1 MRRNKKRETKL
12 VLLILA
18 MCLLVGV
25 AIGGT
30 MAWLIAQTDPVV
42 NTFVVG
48 NIEIEL
54 DESDDLNLKMVPGDV
69 IQKDPTITVKKD
81 SEDCWLFVEIKE
93 EDTADFLTY
102 EMADGWTE
110 IDAGTNG
117 RKVYGRKVENV
128 TADKPFTVLKNNEVK
143 VLDTVTKAMMDAI
156 KNGTANEPKLTFTAY
171 AIQSANLKK
180 GGAEVTTAA
189 DAWDVYCNQPTPT
202 P

>member
-54 DESDDLNLKMVPGDV
+54 DESDDLNLKMVPGAV
-69 IQKDPTITVKKD
+69 IQKDPTVTVKKD

-93 EDTADFLTY
+93 ENTANFLTY
-102 EMADGWTE
+102 EMADGWTK
-110 IDAGTNG
+110 IGAGTNG
-117 RKVYGRKVENV
+117 GTVYGQKVENV
-128 TADKPFTVLKNNEVK
+128 TANKSFTVLKDNEVK

-189 DAWDVYCNQPTPT
+189 DAWYVYCNQPTPT

>member
-18 MCLLVGV
+18 ICLLVGV

-110 IDAGTNG
+110 IDAGANRG
-117 RKVYGRKVENV
+117 KVYGRKVENV
-128 TADKPFTVLKNNEVK
+128 TADKLFTVLKNNEVK

>member
-54 DESDDLNLKMVPGDV
+54 DESDDLNLKMVPGAD
-69 IQKDPTITVKKD
+69 IKKDPTVSVLAD
-81 SEDCWLFVEIKE
+81 SEDCYVFVKIEKSANFDTYMTFE
-93 EDTADFLTY
+93 E
-102 EMADGWTE
+102 ADGWDKVE
-110 IDAGTNG
+110 AGTNYV
-117 RKVYGRKVENV
+117 VYGR
-128 TADKPFTVLKNNEVK
+128 TAKANDSFHVLKDDKVK

-189 DAWDVYCNQPTPT
+189 DAWYVYCNQPTPT